1 MQKILSAD
9 IKMKIEIR
17 TFATLAVYSRHP
29 GIDKDSGLEITN
41 GSTVKML
48 IEILGI
54 PEDHIKLI
62 FVNGRHNKIDT
73 VLSEGDRVGLFPPVG
88 GG

>member
-1 MQKILSAD
+1 
-9 IKMKIEIR
+9 MKIEIR
-17 TFATLAVYSRHP
+17 TFATLAVYNRHP
-29 GIDKDSGLEITN
+29 CIGEDSGLEITE

-48 IEILGI
+48 IDKLNI
-54 PEDHIKLI
+54 PEDDIKLI
-62 FVNGRHNKIDT
+62 FVNGRHSKIDK